1 MDANKLNI
9 LSLTEYNLIANKNP
23 QGSYD
28 RTTRENLNSIIRK
41 LRSNFNLLSP
51 LENRLYGKFQS
62 AQFQALEDKDKK
74 VKREVVRYRLSNR
87 VKQWIQG
94 TVLAALSIS
103 LVGILIYQLV
113 LGESGRQEVDLAWYA
128 QLNKMGFVS
137 KEELARI
144 EKDLN
149 VTTTQLKKTQ
159 EENQEL
165 ASTVDQ
171 MILNN
176 KVTENL
182 KYILKQ
188 IYGDSR
194 TRYKKISGGV
204 ALQFASK
211 ELARYDSDPEKWYLL
226 GIVET
231 GVIQIFYNNDKILEI
246 EAIFGR
252 KGEETPL
259 GEYRV
264 KNKVYRPTWYKKEEK
279 NGRVRVRKIPFG
291 HPEHEIGHWWL
302 GLKRL
307 GPPVPG
313 SYGIHGVNG
322 TRFNEF
328 FKKNFDWRNGSAG
341 CPNIQEWF
349 LEFLGRVVPVG
360 ASVNIVPHEKWTRR
374 GEETGQLVGS
384 L

>member
-9 LSLTEYNLIANKNP
+9 LSLTEYNLIASKNP

-28 RTTRENLNSIIRK
+28 RTTRDNLNAIIQK
-41 LRSNFNLLSP
+41 LQSNFNSLSA
-51 LENRLYGKFQS
+51 LESRLHGKFQG
-62 AQFQALEDKDKK
+62 AQFKALLDKDKK
-74 VKREVVRYRLSNR
+74 VTREVARYRLSNR
-87 VKQWIQG
+87 VKLWAQG
-94 TVLAALSIS
+94 ITLTGLSLA
-103 LVGILIYQLV
+103 LVGILIYQIV
-113 LGESGRQEVDLAWYA
+113 LGESGRQKVDLAWYA
-128 QLNKMGFVS
+128 QLNEMGLVS
-137 KEELARI
+137 KEEMARI

-149 VTTTQLKKTQ
+149 VTTHQLQKTR

-165 ASTVDQ
+165 ASTVDG

-176 KVTENL
+176 RVTENL

-194 TRYKKISGGV
+194 TRYKKVSGAV
-204 ALQFASK
+204 ALKFSGK
-211 ELARYDSDPEKWYLL
+211 ELARYDSAPEKWYLL
-226 GIVET
+226 GIIET
-231 GVIQIFYNNDKILEI
+231 GVIRVYYNNDQILEI

-259 GEYRV
+259 GEYQV
-264 KNKVYRPTWYKKEEK
+264 KNKVHKPTWYKKEEVK
-279 NGRVRVRKIPFG
+279 GRIRVRKIPFG
-291 HPEHEIGHWWL
+291 HPDHEIGHWWL
-302 GLKRL
+302 GLKRM

-313 SYGIHGVNG
+313 SYGIHGVNV

-341 CPNIQEWF
+341 CPNVQEWF
-349 LEFLGRVVPVG
+349 LEFLGRVIPIG
-360 ASVNIVPHEKWTRR
+360 ASVNIVAHEKWNNIA
-374 GEETGQLVGS
+374 GETGQLVGA

>member
-28 RTTRENLNSIIRK
+28 RATRENLNAIIRK
-41 LRSNFNLLSP
+41 LQTHFNSLSS
-51 LENRLYGKFQS
+51 LESRLYGKFQG
-62 AQFQALEDKDKK
+62 AQFQALEEKDKK
-74 VKREVVRYRLSNR
+74 VTREVVRYRLSNR

-94 TVLAALSIS
+94 LALAGLSLT
-103 LVGILIYQLV
+103 LVGILIYQIV
-113 LGESGRQEVDLAWYA
+113 LGESGRQKVDLAWYA
-128 QLNKMGFVS
+128 QLNEMGLVS

-144 EKDLN
+144 EQDLN
-149 VTTTQLKKTQ
+149 VTTTQLKKTR

-165 ASTVDQ
+165 VSTVDQ
-171 MILNN
+171 MIMNN

-194 TRYKKISGGV
+194 TRYKKVSGGV
-204 ALQFASK
+204 ALKFSGK
-211 ELARYDSDPEKWYLL
+211 ELARYDTDPEKWYLL
-226 GIVET
+226 GIIET
-231 GVIQIFYNNDKILEI
+231 GVIRIYYNNDQILEI
-246 EAIFGR
+246 ESIFGR

-259 GEYRV
+259 GEYQV
-264 KNKVYRPTWYKKEEK
+264 KNKVYQPTWYKKEEI
-279 NGRVRVRKIPFG
+279 NGKTRVRKIPFG
-291 HPEHEIGHWWL
+291 HEDHEIGHWWL

-313 SYGIHGVNG
+313 SYGIHGVNV

-349 LEFLGRVVPVG
+349 LEFLGRVIPIG
-360 ASVNIVPHEKWTRR
+360 AKVNIVLQDKWAGNRTQA
-374 GEETGQLVGS
+374 GQLVGA

>member
-1 MDANKLNI
+1 MDADKLNI
-9 LSLTEYNLIANKNP
+9 LSLAEYNLIANKNP

-28 RTTRENLNSIIRK
+28 RATRENLNAIIRK
-41 LRSNFNLLSP
+41 LQLNINIQSG
-51 LENRLYGKFQS
+51 LESRLYGKFQG
-62 AQFQALEDKDKK
+62 AQFQALEEKDKK
-74 VKREVVRYRLSNR
+74 VTREVVRYRLSNR
-87 VKQWIQG
+87 VKQWVQG
-94 TVLAALSIS
+94 LALAGLS
-103 LVGILIYQLV
+103 LTFVGVVIYQIV
-113 LGESGRQEVDLAWYA
+113 LGESGRQKVDLAWYA
-128 QLNKMGFVS
+128 QLNEMGLVS

-149 VTTTQLKKTQ
+149 VTTTQLQKTR

-194 TRYKKISGGV
+194 TRYKKVSGGV
-204 ALQFASK
+204 SLKYSDK

-226 GIVET
+226 GIIET
-231 GVIQIFYNNDKILEI
+231 GVIRIYYNNDQILEI

-252 KGEETPL
+252 KDEETPL
-259 GEYRV
+259 GEYKV
-264 KNKVYRPTWYKKEEK
+264 KNKVYQPTWYKKEEV
-279 NGRVRVRKIPFG
+279 NGKIRVRKIPFG
-291 HPEHEIGHWWL
+291 HPDHEIGHWWL

-307 GPPVPG
+307 GPKVPG
-313 SYGIHGVNG
+313 SYGIHGVNVN
-322 TRFNEF
+322 RFNEF

-341 CPNIQEWF
+341 CPNVQEWF
-349 LEFLGRVVPVG
+349 LEFLGRVIPIG
-360 ASVNIVPHEKWTRR
+360 AKVNIVAQDKWT
-374 GEETGQLVGS
+374 GNGAQAGQLVGA

>member
-1 MDANKLNI
+1 MDADKLNI
-9 LSLTEYNLIANKNP
+9 LSLAEYNLIANKNP

-28 RTTRENLNSIIRK
+28 RATRENLNAIIRK
-41 LRSNFNLLSP
+41 LQSNFNTQSA
-51 LENRLYGKFQS
+51 LENRLYGKFQG
-62 AQFQALEDKDKK
+62 AQFQALEEKDKK
-74 VKREVVRYRLSNR
+74 VTREVVRYRLSNR
-87 VKQWIQG
+87 VKQWVQG
-94 TVLAALSIS
+94 LALAGLS
-103 LVGILIYQLV
+103 LTFVGVVVYQIV
-113 LGESGRQEVDLAWYA
+113 LGDSGRQKVDLAWYA
-128 QLNKMGFVS
+128 QLNEMGLVS

-149 VTTTQLKKTQ
+149 VTTTQLQKTR

-194 TRYKKISGGV
+194 TRYKKVSGGV
-204 ALQFASK
+204 SLKYSNK

-226 GIVET
+226 GIIET
-231 GVIQIFYNNDKILEI
+231 GVIRIYYNNDQILEI

-252 KGEETPL
+252 KDEETPL
-259 GEYRV
+259 GEYTV
-264 KNKVYRPTWYKKEEK
+264 KNKVYQPTWYKKEDV
-279 NGRVRVRKIPFG
+279 NGKIRVRKIPFG
-291 HPEHEIGHWWL
+291 HPDHEIGHWWL
-302 GLKRL
+302 GLKKE

-313 SYGIHGVNG
+313 SYGIHGVNV

-349 LEFLGRVVPVG
+349 LEFLGRVIPIG
-360 ASVNIVPHEKWTRR
+360 TKVNIVPHDKWT
-374 GEETGQLVGS
+374 GNGDQTGQLVGA